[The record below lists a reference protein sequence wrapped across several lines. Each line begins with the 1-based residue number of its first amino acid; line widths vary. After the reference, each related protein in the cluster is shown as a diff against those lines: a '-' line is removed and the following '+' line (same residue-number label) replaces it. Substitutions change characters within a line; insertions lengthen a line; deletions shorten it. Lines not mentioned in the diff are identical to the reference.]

1 LLSSLSGGL
10 PDDII
15 SFPTN
20 LSPPQCDL
28 EGLGGHGTWV
38 SRILLADGI
47 STAFGENNDF
57 GASLSKAASAEP
69 WPPENKMGPLDPKHK
84 ALPKLRR
91 MVNQQ

>member
-1 LLSSLSGGL
+1 MGTVIPEAWSSDSSKPATGVSVSVVLMIL
-10 PDDII
+10 
-15 SFPTN
+15 
-20 LSPPQCDL
+20 
-28 EGLGGHGTWV
+28 WV

-57 GASLSKAASAEP
+57 GASLSKAAFSRAIAP
-69 WPPENKMGPLDPKHK
+69 KNKMGPLDPKHK

>member
-10 PDDII
+10 AGGHYKL
-15 SFPTN
+15 PTD

-57 GASLSKAASAEP
+57 GASLSKAAFSRAMAAR
-69 WPPENKMGPLDPKHK
+69 K
-84 ALPKLRR
+84 
-91 MVNQQ
+91 